1 MQEAD
6 GESDGGIVTKTS
18 KNLTGEGM
26 SQSEKG
32 LKGKNKDMDAF
43 LKKNMVSKSLEPLWE
58 NICHGDSN

>member
-43 LKKNMVSKSLEPLWE
+43 LKQNMVSKSLEPL
-58 NICHGDSN
+58 